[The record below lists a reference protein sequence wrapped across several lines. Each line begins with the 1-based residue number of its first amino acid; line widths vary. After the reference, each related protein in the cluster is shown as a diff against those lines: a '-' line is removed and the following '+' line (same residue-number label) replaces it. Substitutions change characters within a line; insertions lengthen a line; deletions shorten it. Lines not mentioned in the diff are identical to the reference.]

1 MEVIKVKTVEELPS
15 SVIDEIRRLYL
26 EDGMSPILII
36 KQIEKNFGYALPGLH
51 TLVTYLKSIKPSLS
65 SEPDLS
71 DSEEYE
77 EPTPTTLAPF
87 TGKAIAVDTSSVKSQ
102 NETLKELMKNKIEF
116 LQNKSL
122 SEEFD
127 KDTEQILQRYILE
140 FTKLTQNE
148 VKIKDDLKDTDK
160 VALTDVKFYINKI
173 MSSIRSCLSK
183 HVPDKVDA
191 IFKDLKIQLDY
202 TLRDIV
208 DPHVYSSQ
216 SSIDYEKNLEKEN
229 NNDKKV

>member
-51 TLVTYLKSIKPSLS
+51 TLVTYLKSIKPALS

-71 DSEEYE
+71 DPDDIE
-77 EPTPTTLAPF
+77 EPTPTLLAPF
-87 TGKAIAVDTSSVKSQ
+87 TGKAISVDTSSVKSQ

-148 VKIKDDLKDTDK
+148 VKIKDDFKDTDK

-173 MSSIRSCLSK
+173 MSSMRSCLSK
-183 HVPDKVDA
+183 HVPDKVDE

-229 NNDKKV
+229 NND